1 MNSGFDMPI
10 DGHPIP
16 RRELWWMFFAGV
28 AAVAV
33 AAELPLPQ
41 RREPRLP
48 DCEALPSDF
57 SGDFSGDFGAG
68 LGMQCKI
75 SDKPA
80 SPKLV
85 IQAAPPS
92 VAVGRPDL

>member
-1 MNSGFDMPI
+1 MKSGFDTPI

-16 RRELWWMFFAGV
+16 RRELWWMLFASV

-41 RREPRLP
+41 RRDPRLP
-48 DCEALPSDF
+48 DCEALPNPF
-57 SGDFSGDFGAG
+57 SSAFSSAFGAG
-68 LGMQCKI
+68 VGVQCKI

-92 VAVGRPDL
+92 VAVRRPDL